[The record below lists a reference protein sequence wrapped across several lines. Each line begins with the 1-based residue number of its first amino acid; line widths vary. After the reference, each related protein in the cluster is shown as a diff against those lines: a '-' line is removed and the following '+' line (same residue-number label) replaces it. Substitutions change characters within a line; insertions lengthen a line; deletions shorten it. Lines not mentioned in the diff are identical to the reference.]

1 LGRLRGSVIAVG
13 AVIST
18 ELAFHGVNSEL
29 SVVIGVLAG
38 CACGLINAVLVI
50 YGGVNSF
57 IVTLGTLSAFEGL
70 TLLLTGGLPLNV
82 PAGTG
87 GLSNSTKVGPVPM
100 PILIVLLLAV
110 LAAFVLSR
118 TVLGRHVFGV
128 GDNPEA
134 ARLVGVNV
142 RRTKFAMF
150 VLAGGLAAFAGIVQ
164 AASLQ
169 SAEAGSGE
177 ADVLPIIAAVVIGG
191 VSLYG
196 GRGTIT
202 GVLLGAVL
210 LGEIENAYVTLHLSS
225 FLQEATFGAVIVLA
239 GLADQLRQGRYTARV
254 ERLRRLRGRRRPPQ
268 RGTPEAPPLLLG
280 GAAAADVPAVDSS
293 SGPSW

>member
-1 LGRLRGSVIAVG
+1 
-13 AVIST
+13 
-18 ELAFHGVNSEL
+18 
-29 SVVIGVLAG
+29 
-38 CACGLINAVLVI
+38 
-50 YGGVNSF
+50 
-57 IVTLGTLSAFEGL
+57 
-70 TLLLTGGLPLNV
+70 
-82 PAGTG
+82 
-87 GLSNSTKVGPVPM
+87 VPM

-128 GDNPEA
+128 GGNPEA

-202 GVLLGAVL
+202 GVVLGAVL

-239 GLADQLRQGRYTARV
+239 GLADQLRQGRYSARL
-254 ERLRRLRGRRRPPQ
+254 EQFRRLRRRQRPPQ
-268 RGTPEAPPLLLG
+268 RGTPKAAPLARSVTSV
-280 GAAAADVPAVDSS
+280 GAAAAGDPAVDCS